1 MKEELVNY
9 WIEKTEI
16 FVDNDGQN
24 NMIDAN
30 YERLMNHLIG
40 HEFGEF
46 LAQIGFTR
54 QDSIKFLIDSLSY
67 VNDQNNQF
75 DT

>member
-1 MKEELVNY
+1 MTNY

-16 FVDNDGQN
+16 FVNNDDQDNLND
-24 NMIDAN
+24 DN
-30 YERLMNHLIG
+30 YNRLMNHLYG

-46 LAQIGFTR
+46 LAQAGLTR
-54 QDSIKFLIDSLSY
+54 ESSIKFLIDALTY

-75 DT
+75 NT

>member
-1 MKEELVNY
+1 MKTELVNY

-16 FVDNDGQN
+16 FVDNDDQN
-24 NMIDAN
+24 DMIDAN
-30 YERLMNHLIG
+30 YNRLMNHLYG

-46 LAQIGFTR
+46 LAQVGLTR
-54 QDSIKFLIDSLSY
+54 ESSIKFLIDALTY

-75 DT
+75 NT